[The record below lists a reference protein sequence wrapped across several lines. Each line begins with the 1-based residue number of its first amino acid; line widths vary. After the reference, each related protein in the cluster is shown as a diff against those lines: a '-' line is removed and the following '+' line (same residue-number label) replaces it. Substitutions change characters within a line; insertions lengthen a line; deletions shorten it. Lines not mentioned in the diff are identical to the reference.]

1 MCINYYFILLEICII
16 YFLIKKIWIFI
27 IVNGEKLLNIRLVN
41 DILCFFEVNKDI
53 IIYIFKDIL

>member
-27 IVNGEKLLNIRLVN
+27 IVNREKLLNIRLVN

>member
-16 YFLIKKIWIFI
+16 CFLIKKIWIFI